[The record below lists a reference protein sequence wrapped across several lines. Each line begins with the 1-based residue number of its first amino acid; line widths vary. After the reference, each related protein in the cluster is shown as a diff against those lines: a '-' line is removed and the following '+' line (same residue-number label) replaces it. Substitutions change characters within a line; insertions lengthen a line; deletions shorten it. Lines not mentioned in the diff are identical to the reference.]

1 MSVFDSLQVASC
13 RILPVFPSRII
24 FPCTDIEKITGYSAE
39 ILAVSGVYET
49 YIHPQDLSPRE
60 IAIHHAIWNS
70 DSYTAEYQFR
80 HGDGTLHRFIEKGKA
95 CNSCG
100 DVWIDLIIIDVTPL
114 DRHLQSLQQEK
125 NLFKQTFDAFP
136 DPVAVMDLNR
146 CLLQIN
152 PAMAS
157 LMGSSPEECIG
168 LSCNSSLPESDCL
181 SSTSPS
187 FLCTSDLKN
196 QRQEVFEPRINA
208 TFHVTT
214 SLIPDTQGN
223 PLGCV
228 YTAHDISETK
238 KYEQYLVHLLSQV
251 KEKVEECNSIITVL
265 NGVNDELDDEVI
277 KRAYEVEQLSGKLQ
291 EQNRLVEQLITQKE
305 LFITQLAHDLR
316 TPLTPVMVMLPLLS
330 EGIADPDSR
339 ELLSIFQTSIEYLQ
353 MMVDGIIQYANLNQ
367 MSVIEDY
374 EIFDLSDLI
383 SASLKQHSFLLI
395 QKEITVIDDIPE
407 GISVMLSKSQAPVLF
422 RNLITNSIQFNAYR
436 GKILIHGDMQDD
448 WVTLSFT
455 DTGVGIPREMLITMW
470 DEFSTGDTS
479 RRDPLSKGLGLPLVK
494 QIVNLHGGSII
505 GISDGI
511 GTGATFT
518 LTLPRYP
525 GNQGMSRELC
535 QET

>member
-24 FPCTDIEKITGYSAE
+24 FPCTDIEKITGYNAE
-39 ILAVSGVYET
+39 VLAVSGVYET
-49 YIHPQDLSPRE
+49 YIHPSDLSPRE

-95 CNSCG
+95 CTSCG
-100 DVWIDLIIIDVTPL
+100 DVWIDLTIIDVTPL
-114 DRHLQSLQQEK
+114 ANHLESLEQEK
-125 NLFKQTFDAFP
+125 YLLKQAFDAIP
-136 DPVAVMDLNR
+136 DPIAVMDPNY
-146 CLLQIN
+146 CILQVN

-157 LMGSSPEECIG
+157 LMGSSPEKCIG
-168 LSCNSSLPESDCL
+168 QSCNSPLPESDCL

-187 FLCTSDLKN
+187 FLYMLDLKT
-196 QRQEVFEPRINA
+196 QRQEVFEPRMGA
-208 TFHVTT
+208 TFQVTT
-214 SLIPDTQGN
+214 SLLPDGQGN
-223 PLGCV
+223 LLGCL

-238 KYEQYLVHLLSQV
+238 KNEQHLLHSLSQV
-251 KEKVEECNSIITVL
+251 KEKSEEINSTITVL
-265 NGVNDELDDEVI
+265 NGVKDELKEEI
-277 KRAYEVEQLSGKLQ
+277 GKRTSEVEQLSGKLQ
-291 EQNRLVEQLITQKE
+291 EQHRFIEQLLAQKE

-316 TPLTPVMVMLPLLS
+316 TPLTPVIAMLPLLS
-330 EGIADPDSR
+330 EGIADPDSK

-353 MMVDGIIQYANLNQ
+353 KMVDGIIQYANLNH
-367 MSVIEDY
+367 MSGIEDY

-395 QKEITVIDDIPE
+395 QKEITVIEDIPE

-436 GKILIHGDMQDD
+436 GKIFIHGDIQND
-448 WVTLSFT
+448 WITLSFT
-455 DTGVGIPREMLITMW
+455 DTGVGIPRDMLITMW

-494 QIVNLHGGSII
+494 QIVNLHGGSIN

-525 GNQGMSRELC
+525 GNQRIGREIC
-535 QET
+535 TET